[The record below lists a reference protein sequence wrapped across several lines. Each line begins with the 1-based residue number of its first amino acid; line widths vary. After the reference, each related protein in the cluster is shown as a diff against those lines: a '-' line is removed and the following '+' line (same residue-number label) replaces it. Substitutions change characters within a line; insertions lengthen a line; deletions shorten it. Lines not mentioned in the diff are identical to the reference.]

1 MTSFVIGEVVEH
13 YVMRNGMPFP
23 EFILNGLASFRG
35 LVFGIFV
42 SLLILCDDASLTC
55 LNFHEWNDVEELVSL
70 PLVSAGSV
78 VGVECLG

>member
-23 EFILNGLASFRG
+23 EFILNGLASFRA

-55 LNFHEWNDVEELVSL
+55 LNFHEWNDVEELAKARLS
-70 PLVSAGSV
+70 GSSSR
-78 VGVECLG
+78 